1 MYKEFYGLR
10 ANPFNVNPDPRYLFL
25 TRHTE
30 EALAC
35 LTYGIQSRK
44 GFVLLT
50 GEVGTGKTTLIN
62 KLLEWLRLQQVAT
75 AFIFNSRLNV
85 PQFLDYM
92 MADFGIPCDS
102 KAKSQILL
110 RLYNWLLDRY
120 RAGETAVLIVD
131 EAQNLS
137 DEVLEEI
144 RMLTNLETFT
154 EKLLQIVLVGQPE
167 LEQKLKQPQLRQL
180 RQRLTLRAKTH
191 ALTLD
196 ETKAYV
202 QQRLRIAGSNG
213 QQIFD
218 PEALVAIHRYAA
230 GIPRVI
236 NLICEHCLVSAFV
249 DQQKADRADG
259 GGCRGTGFRS
269 GREPF
274 VCGVDSTAAGSRV
287 PTSSTWWK
295 RCDRSL
301 RWPTVC
307 ASRKRKRPPRRKETM
322 SRIHEALKKAE
333 QERAATQGG
342 AVQPS
347 FSDDPGGRVH
357 RCIDAPASMMAAR
370 GNVRTRVL
378 PAFAS
383 PFSLDTLLARCRAD
397 GMETGPGNHAV
408 LERRRQRAR
417 HGGIPHSALA
427 PVSPARE
434 DDAEDPAGD
443 QRAAEGRQVVYL
455 GESGAGHGA
464 AARTPGVADR
474 CRSARTAAAPDAG
487 HDFGSGALR
496 LSAGKKR

>member
-1 MYKEFYGLR
+1 MYKDFYGLR

-131 EAQNLS
+131 EAQNLT

-213 QQIFD
+213 QQIFE
-218 PEALVAIHRYAA
+218 PEAVANVHRYAS

-236 NLICEHCLVSAFV
+236 NLLCEHCLVSAFV
-249 DQQKADRADG
+249 DQQKLITAQVVDAVARDFDLSDNHASAAMTAPPPAPSPEKFDLVEALRSLATLADRL
-259 GGCRGTGFRS
+259 
-269 GREPF
+269 RETEAKT
-274 VCGVDSTAAGSRV
+274 S
-287 PTSSTWWK
+287 PTK
-295 RCDRSL
+295 
-301 RWPTVC
+301 
-307 ASRKRKRPPRRKETM
+307 
-322 SRIHEALKKAE
+322 
-333 QERAATQGG
+333 
-342 AVQPS
+342 
-347 FSDDPGGRVH
+347 
-357 RCIDAPASMMAAR
+357 
-370 GNVRTRVL
+370 GNYE
-378 PAFAS
+378 PNS
-383 PFSLDTLLARCRAD
+383 
-397 GMETGPGNHAV
+397 
-408 LERRRQRAR
+408 
-417 HGGIPHSALA
+417 
-427 PVSPARE
+427 
-434 DDAEDPAGD
+434 
-443 QRAAEGRQVVYL
+443 
-455 GESGAGHGA
+455 
-464 AARTPGVADR
+464 
-474 CRSARTAAAPDAG
+474 
-487 HDFGSGALR
+487 
-496 LSAGKKR
+496 

>member
-75 AFIFNSRLNV
+75 AFIFNSRLNTT
-85 PQFLDYM
+85 QFLDYM

-144 RMLTNLETFT
+144 RMMTNLETFT

-191 ALTLD
+191 PLTLE

-213 QQIFD
+213 QEIFD
-218 PEALVAIHRYAA
+218 PESLVAIHRYAN

-236 NLICEHCLVSAFV
+236 NLLCEHSLVSAFV
-249 DQQKADRADG
+249 DQQKVIAPSVVDG
-259 GGCRGTGFRS
+259 VARDFDLTEG
-269 GREPF
+269 
-274 VCGVDSTAAGSRV
+274 TAAGAMLPPPATAGPEKFDLV
-287 PTSSTWWK
+287 EAL
-295 RCDRSL
+295 RSL
-301 RWPTVC
+301 
-307 ASRKRKRPPRRKETM
+307 AS
-322 SRIHEALKKAE
+322 L
-333 QERAATQGG
+333 
-342 AVQPS
+342 
-347 FSDDPGGRVH
+347 
-357 RCIDAPASMMAAR
+357 
-370 GNVRTRVL
+370 
-378 PAFAS
+378 
-383 PFSLDTLLARCRAD
+383 
-397 GMETGPGNHAV
+397 
-408 LERRRQRAR
+408 
-417 HGGIPHSALA
+417 
-427 PVSPARE
+427 
-434 DDAEDPAGD
+434 
-443 QRAAEGRQVVYL
+443 
-455 GESGAGHGA
+455 
-464 AARTPGVADR
+464 ADR
-474 CRSARTAAAPDAG
+474 
-487 HDFGSGALR
+487 LR
-496 LSAGKKR
+496 EEDKDLPKEGKL

>member
-75 AFIFNSRLNV
+75 AFVFNSRLNTT
-85 PQFLDYM
+85 QFLDYM

-102 KAKSQILL
+102 KAKSQVLL

-131 EAQNLS
+131 EAQNLTE
-137 DEVLEEI
+137 EVLEEI

-191 ALTLD
+191 PLSLE
-196 ETKAYV
+196 ETQAYI
-202 QQRLRIAGSNG
+202 QQRLRIAGAAG

-218 PEALVAIHRYAA
+218 PAAVVEIHRFSR

-236 NLICEHCLVSAFV
+236 NLLCEHCLVSAFV
-249 DQQKADRADG
+249 DQEKIIGPAAVETVARDFDLADNITAPANTGSQGVNGSETLDLAATLRSLASLADR
-259 GGCRGTGFRS
+259 
-269 GREPF
+269 
-274 VCGVDSTAAGSRV
+274 
-287 PTSSTWWK
+287 
-295 RCDRSL
+295 L
-301 RWPTVC
+301 RDENNDLPKE
-307 ASRKRKRPPRRKETM
+307 RK
-322 SRIHEALKKAE
+322 L
-333 QERAATQGG
+333 
-342 AVQPS
+342 
-347 FSDDPGGRVH
+347 
-357 RCIDAPASMMAAR
+357 
-370 GNVRTRVL
+370 
-378 PAFAS
+378 
-383 PFSLDTLLARCRAD
+383 
-397 GMETGPGNHAV
+397 
-408 LERRRQRAR
+408 
-417 HGGIPHSALA
+417 
-427 PVSPARE
+427 
-434 DDAEDPAGD
+434 
-443 QRAAEGRQVVYL
+443 
-455 GESGAGHGA
+455 
-464 AARTPGVADR
+464 
-474 CRSARTAAAPDAG
+474 
-487 HDFGSGALR
+487 
-496 LSAGKKR
+496 

>member
-75 AFIFNSRLNV
+75 AFIFNSRLNTT
-85 PQFLDYM
+85 QFLDYM

-131 EAQNLS
+131 EAQNLTE
-137 DEVLEEI
+137 EVLEEI

-191 ALTLD
+191 ALTLE
-196 ETKAYV
+196 ETKAYI
-202 QQRLRIAGSNG
+202 QQRLRIAGSSG

-218 PEALVAIHRYAA
+218 PDAVLAIHRYSN
-230 GIPRVI
+230 GIPRVV
-236 NLICEHCLVSAFV
+236 NLLCEHCLVSAFV
-249 DQQKADRADG
+249 DQQKVIEPAVVEFVARDFDLADGAAGRAMMTPLSPAPGQSKLDLVDTLRSLANIADR
-259 GGCRGTGFRS
+259 
-269 GREPF
+269 
-274 VCGVDSTAAGSRV
+274 
-287 PTSSTWWK
+287 
-295 RCDRSL
+295 L
-301 RWPTVC
+301 RDDEKDLPKE
-307 ASRKRKRPPRRKETM
+307 RK
-322 SRIHEALKKAE
+322 L
-333 QERAATQGG
+333 
-342 AVQPS
+342 
-347 FSDDPGGRVH
+347 
-357 RCIDAPASMMAAR
+357 
-370 GNVRTRVL
+370 
-378 PAFAS
+378 
-383 PFSLDTLLARCRAD
+383 
-397 GMETGPGNHAV
+397 
-408 LERRRQRAR
+408 
-417 HGGIPHSALA
+417 
-427 PVSPARE
+427 
-434 DDAEDPAGD
+434 
-443 QRAAEGRQVVYL
+443 
-455 GESGAGHGA
+455 
-464 AARTPGVADR
+464 
-474 CRSARTAAAPDAG
+474 
-487 HDFGSGALR
+487 
-496 LSAGKKR
+496 

>member
-75 AFIFNSRLNV
+75 AFVFNSRLNV

-137 DEVLEEI
+137 EEVLEEI

-191 ALTLD
+191 ALTLE

-213 QQIFD
+213 QEIFTPD
-218 PEALVAIHRYAA
+218 ALVTIHQYAS

-236 NLICEHCLVSAFV
+236 NLISEHCLVSAFV
-249 DQQKADRADG
+249 DQQKLIGPA
-259 GGCRGTGFRS
+259 
-269 GREPF
+269 
-274 VCGVDSTAAGSRV
+274 VVDAVARDFDLGESH
-287 PTSSTWWK
+287 SS
-295 RCDRSL
+295 
-301 RWPTVC
+301 
-307 ASRKRKRPPRRKETM
+307 A
-322 SRIHEALKKAE
+322 
-333 QERAATQGG
+333 
-342 AVQPS
+342 
-347 FSDDPGGRVH
+347 
-357 RCIDAPASMMAAR
+357 
-370 GNVRTRVL
+370 
-378 PAFAS
+378 
-383 PFSLDTLLARCRAD
+383 
-397 GMETGPGNHAV
+397 
-408 LERRRQRAR
+408 
-417 HGGIPHSALA
+417 ALA
-427 PVSPARE
+427 PPAANPSP
-434 DDAEDPAGD
+434 DKFDLVDALRSLAT
-443 QRAAEGRQVVYL
+443 L
-455 GESGAGHGA
+455 
-464 AARTPGVADR
+464 ADR
-474 CRSARTAAAPDAG
+474 
-487 HDFGSGALR
+487 LR
-496 LSAGKKR
+496 EPEQKDTSPTKGNYEPNS